1 MAAHLPDAVSDALT
15 GFLLEQARLA
25 PGLVSRAVVTGSA
38 VADDWHDG
46 VSDIDVVFVVT
57 RDPAAELE
65 LLAGLHAASRPHID
79 GIYLTESEIARG
91 PDALQTAPQ
100 VIEGVLVSAQR
111 GAQLSWVTWR
121 ELEHGVQGV
130 PDGGDVIWSPVA
142 DKHPDAVAGSVAF
155 SRANLVEYWEPLG
168 ESLVAEL
175 DGRAPDSPV
184 RSETVRWVALGPAR
198 LLATV
203 QTGEIISKSA
213 AAEFAAE
220 RWPEHADLLR
230 RAVLDRSGDRQRFVV
245 ADALQ
250 AVALLRAC
258 VAAAHS

>member
-1 MAAHLPDAVSDALT
+1 MDAHLPPTVSEALT
-15 GFLLEQARLA
+15 RFLLEQARIA

-38 VADDWHDG
+38 VTDDWHDG

-57 RDPAAELE
+57 RDPLPELD
-65 LLAGLHAASRPHID
+65 LLAGLHAASQPHID
-79 GIYLTESEIARG
+79 GVYLTESEIARG
-91 PDALQTAPQ
+91 PDSLATAPQ
-100 VIEGVLVSAQR
+100 VIEGVLVSAQP

-121 ELEHGVQGV
+121 ELEYGVQGV

-142 DKHPDAVAGSVAF
+142 DRHPDAAAGSIAF
-155 SRANLVEYWEPLG
+155 SRANLLEYWEPFG
-168 ESLVAEL
+168 DRVVAEL
-175 DGRAPDSPV
+175 AGRGPDSPV

-198 LLATV
+198 LVATV
-203 QTGEIISKSA
+203 QTGEIISKTA
-213 AAEFAAE
+213 AATFAAE

-230 RAVLDRSGDRQRFVV
+230 RAALDRAGDRQRFVV

-258 VAAAHS
+258 VDAARA